1 MAMDITA
8 LRLMELKDVKVS
20 RMISD
25 SADAE
30 PIYDTPVDLAG
41 ALSFQVSP
49 ELENKILYGDST
61 IMDSYSRTTSIN
73 FTVTN
78 SVVSLSGLEVIMG
91 GQITRTGADKA
102 ETVIYE
108 LTAKNATP
116 PYFKIEGKWD
126 YAGET
131 IGDAHI
137 VLYKCR
143 VSEPPDF
150 TVNDSSGDFGDCSF
164 TGTAMPTRKSGH
176 WWQLILNK
184 EEKDIETYDNL
195 VSIAIIT
202 APTKSSY
209 AIGEALDLTGLVVE
223 GTYEDTT
230 KKNLTITMANISGF
244 DSSSA
249 AANQTVTVTVGTLTT
264 TFKATITA

>member
-25 SADAE
+25 PADAE
-30 PIYDTPVDLAG
+30 PTYDNPVDLAG

-91 GQITRTGADKA
+91 GQITRAGADGV

-150 TVNDSSGDFGDCSF
+150 TINDSSGDFGDCSF

-184 EEKDIETYDNL
+184 EEKEIEIPSELT
-195 VSIAIIT
+195 SISVKT
-202 APTKSSY
+202 PPTKTVY
-209 AIGEALDLTGLVVE
+209 AIGETLELDGLVVE
-223 GTYEDTT
+223 GTYEDGT
-230 KKNLTITMANISGF
+230 KRNLTITMANISGF

-249 AANQTVTVTVGTLTT
+249 TTNQTITITVGKLTT
-264 TFKATITA
+264 TFKVTISA

>member
-30 PIYDTPVDLAG
+30 PTYDNPVDLAG

-91 GQITRTGADKA
+91 GQITRAGADKA

-137 VLYKCR
+137 VLHKCR
-143 VSEPPDF
+143 LSEPPDF

-195 VSIAIIT
+195 VSITIKT

-223 GTYEDTT
+223 GTYEDAT

-264 TFKATITA
+264 IFKVTITA

>member
-30 PIYDTPVDLAG
+30 PTYDNPVDLAG

-91 GQITRTGADKA
+91 GQITRAGADKA

-184 EEKDIETYDNL
+184 EEKEIEIPSKLT
-195 VSIAIIT
+195 SISVKT
-202 APTKSSY
+202 PPTKTTY
-209 AIGEALDLTGLVVE
+209 AIGKTLELDGLVVE
-223 GTYEDTT
+223 GTYEDGS
-230 KKNLTITMANISGF
+230 KRNLTVTMANISGF

-249 AANQTVTVTVGTLTT
+249 TTNQTIIITVGKLTT
-264 TFKATITA
+264 TFKVAIRA

>member
-30 PIYDTPVDLAG
+30 PTYDNPVDLAG

-91 GQITRTGADKA
+91 GQITRAGADKA

-176 WWQLILNK
+176 WWQLK
-184 EEKDIETYDNL
+184 
-195 VSIAIIT
+195 
-202 APTKSSY
+202 
-209 AIGEALDLTGLVVE
+209 IGRASCRERV
-223 GTYEDTT
+223 
-230 KKNLTITMANISGF
+230 
-244 DSSSA
+244 
-249 AANQTVTVTVGTLTT
+249 
-264 TFKATITA
+264 

>member
-30 PIYDTPVDLAG
+30 PTYDNPVDLAG

-91 GQITRTGADKA
+91 GQITRAGADEA

-126 YAGET
+126 YVGEA

-184 EEKDIETYDNL
+184 EEKEIEIPSELT
-195 VSIAIIT
+195 SISVKT
-202 APTKSSY
+202 PPTKVAYS
-209 AIGEALDLTGLVVE
+209 IGETLELDGLVVE
-223 GTYEDTT
+223 GTYEDGT
-230 KKNLTITMANISGF
+230 KRNLTITMANISGF

-249 AANQTVTVTVGTLTT
+249 AANQTVTITVGKLTT
-264 TFKATITA
+264 TFKVTISA

>member
-30 PIYDTPVDLAG
+30 PTYDNPVDLAG

-91 GQITRTGADKA
+91 GQITRAGADKA

-108 LTAKNATP
+108 LTAKMLHHLTL
-116 PYFKIEGKWD
+116 KLK
-126 YAGET
+126 
-131 IGDAHI
+131 
-137 VLYKCR
+137 
-143 VSEPPDF
+143 VSGIMQVKLLE
-150 TVNDSSGDFGDCSF
+150 
-164 TGTAMPTRKSGH
+164 MPTLYFIS
-176 WWQLILNK
+176 
-184 EEKDIETYDNL
+184 
-195 VSIAIIT
+195 
-202 APTKSSY
+202 
-209 AIGEALDLTGLVVE
+209 VV
-223 GTYEDTT
+223 
-230 KKNLTITMANISGF
+230 
-244 DSSSA
+244 
-249 AANQTVTVTVGTLTT
+249 
-264 TFKATITA
+264 

>member
-30 PIYDTPVDLAG
+30 PTYDNPVDLAG

-91 GQITRTGADKA
+91 GQITRAGADKA

-116 PYFKIEGKWD
+116 PYFKI
-126 YAGET
+126 ET

-184 EEKDIETYDNL
+184 EEKEIEIPSELT
-195 VSIAIIT
+195 SISVKT
-202 APTKSSY
+202 PPTKTTYS
-209 AIGEALDLTGLVVE
+209 IGETLKLDGLVVE
-223 GTYEDTT
+223 GTYEGGT
-230 KKNLTITMANISGF
+230 KRNLTITMANISGF

-249 AANQTVTVTVGTLTT
+249 AANQTVTITVGKLTT
-264 TFKATITA
+264 TFKVTISA

>member
-20 RMISD
+20 RMVSD

-30 PIYDTPVDLAG
+30 PTYDNPVDLAG

-91 GQITRTGADKA
+91 GKITRAGADKA

-184 EEKDIETYDNL
+184 EGKEIEIPSKLT
-195 VSIAIIT
+195 SISVKT
-202 APTKSSY
+202 PPTKTTYS
-209 AIGEALDLTGLVVE
+209 IGENLELDGLVVE
-223 GTYEDTT
+223 GAYEGGT
-230 KKNLTITMANISGF
+230 KRNLTITTANISGF

-249 AANQTVTVTVGTLTT
+249 AANQIVTITVGKLTT
-264 TFKATITA
+264 TFKATISA

>member
-8 LRLMELKDVKVS
+8 LRLMELKDIKVS

-25 SADAE
+25 SVDAE
-30 PIYDTPVDLAG
+30 PVYDNPVDLAG

-49 ELENKILYGDST
+49 ELENKTLYGDST

-78 SVVSLSGLEVIMG
+78 SVVSLAGLEVIMG
-91 GQITRTGADKA
+91 GQILTTGAAAA
-102 ETVIYE
+102 ETVTYE

-126 YAGET
+126 YVGEN

-137 VLYKCR
+137 VLHKCR
-143 VSEPPDF
+143 LSEPPDF

-195 VSIAIIT
+195 VSIAITT

-249 AANQTVTVTVGTLTT
+249 AANQTVIVTVGTLTT
-264 TFKATITA
+264 TFKVTIRS

>member
-1 MAMDITA
+1 
-8 LRLMELKDVKVS
+8 
-20 RMISD
+20 
-25 SADAE
+25 
-30 PIYDTPVDLAG
+30 
-41 ALSFQVSP
+41 
-49 ELENKILYGDST
+49 
-61 IMDSYSRTTSIN
+61 
-73 FTVTN
+73 
-78 SVVSLSGLEVIMG
+78 MG
-91 GQITRTGADKA
+91 GQITRAGADEA

-184 EEKDIETYDNL
+184 EEKEIEIPSELT
-195 VSIAIIT
+195 SISVKT
-202 APTKSSY
+202 PPTKTTY
-209 AIGEALDLTGLVVE
+209 AIGETLELDGLVVE
-223 GTYEDTT
+223 GTYEDGS
-230 KKNLTITMANISGF
+230 KRNLTITMANISGF

-249 AANQTVTVTVGTLTT
+249 TTNQTITITVGKLTT
-264 TFKATITA
+264 TFKVTISA